1 MSIVFWV
8 LAATVA
14 VVCAV
19 WVLRAAA
26 RAPLRVDDPEAAVY
40 RDQLAE
46 LERDRARGLIGDAE
60 FDAARLEVGRR
71 LAALTDATRPAAAS
85 ISPRWVL
92 GLAVVAPLTALG
104 LYLWL
109 GRPGVPDQPFEIRR
123 EELAARAA
131 SDPGAL
137 QPDELIALLEED
149 ARDRPDDPRPHL
161 FLGQVLASQGRYED
175 ALRATQA
182 ALRRD
187 PKNPDA
193 LVQAGVTLI
202 ELNQGKVDDQS
213 RRLFSAA
220 LVLQPANP
228 APMLYLGLAEHQA
241 GRTDEAFN
249 LWRTG
254 FAALKPDDPRRMAFA
269 AGVADALSQ
278 LDRGP
283 GEQAPAMAAGM
294 GAGDRQA
301 FIAQMVA
308 TRGARAAANPRDVAA
323 QLSFA
328 RVAAVMGRRDDA
340 LAALRRGRAAAGG
353 DPLLAAV
360 YQVAEEFLPTPP
372 PAGAPAAPSAPGAPP
387 AGAPVTP
394 SR

>member
-1 MSIVFWV
+1 MNILFWL
-8 LAATVA
+8 LAAAFA
-14 VVCAV
+14 VLCAV
-19 WVLRAAA
+19 WVLRSAA
-26 RAPLRVDDPEAAVY
+26 RAPARAEDPEAAVY

-46 LERDRARGLIGDAE
+46 LERDRQRGLINDAE

-71 LAALTDATRPAAAS
+71 LAALGDAAAPARAPV
-85 ISPRWVL
+85 SPRWVL
-92 GLAVVAPLTALG
+92 GLAVAAPVAALG

-109 GRPGVPDQPFEIRR
+109 GNPGAPDLPFEARR
-123 EELAARAA
+123 AELAARAA

-137 QPDELIALLEED
+137 KPDELIALLEED

-161 FLGQVLASQGRYED
+161 FLGQVLASQGRYDD

-202 ELNQGKVDDQS
+202 ELNQGKVDEQS

-220 LVLQPANP
+220 LVLQPSNP

-241 GRTDEAFN
+241 GKPDEAFN
-249 LWRTG
+249 IWRTG

-308 TRGARAAANPRDVAA
+308 NRGARAAANPRDVAA
-323 QLSFA
+323 QLSYA
-328 RVAAVMGRRDDA
+328 RVAAVMGQRDGA
-340 LAALRRGRAAAGG
+340 LAALRRGRAAAGN

-372 PAGAPAAPSAPGAPP
+372 PAGPAPAPP

-394 SR
+394 GR

>member
-1 MSIVFWV
+1 MTIIFWV
-8 LAATVA
+8 LAATAA
-14 VVCAV
+14 VLCAF
-19 WVLRAAA
+19 WVLRSAA
-26 RAPLRVDDPEAAVY
+26 RAPARSDDPEAAVY

-60 FDAARLEVGRR
+60 FDAARLEIGRR
-71 LAALTDATRPAAAS
+71 LASVADAAGPAKAS
-85 ISPRWVL
+85 ISPRWVM
-92 GLAVVAPLTALG
+92 GLAAIAPLAALG

-109 GRPGVPDQPFEIRR
+109 GAPGVPDQPFQTRR
-123 EELAARAA
+123 AELAARAA

-137 QPDELIALLEED
+137 RPDELIALLEED

-161 FLGQVLASQGRYED
+161 FLGQVLASQGRYDD

-241 GRTDEAFN
+241 GRTEEAFN

-278 LDRGP
+278 LERGP

-301 FIAQMVA
+301 FIRQMVA
-308 TRGARAAANPRDVAA
+308 SRGARAAANPRDVAA

-328 RVAAVMGRRDDA
+328 RVAAVMGQRDEA
-340 LAALRRGRAAAGG
+340 IAALRRGRAASGN
-353 DPLLAAV
+353 DPLLTAI
-360 YQVAEEFLPTPP
+360 YQVAEDFLPTPP
-372 PAGAPAAPSAPGAPP
+372 PAGAASAPPAPGGGP